1 MSTVWL
7 NGCFLP
13 AEAAQVSILDRGFLF
28 GDGVYEVIPVYGG
41 RPFRLQRHLR
51 RLSRSLAAVAIGDPM
66 GQEQWEAL
74 VRELVERNGGGDQG
88 LYLQVTR
95 GVGPRQHLPEGEMEP
110 TVLLMSNPLAPRQGI
125 GTVTAVT
132 LPDDRWGHCDIKS
145 IALLASVLLRIRAS
159 EAGAGEAILLRDG
172 ELTEGAASNV
182 FVVLDG
188 VVVTPP
194 PGPRLLPGIT
204 REVLLEL
211 LREAGIAC
219 EERVVSEQD
228 LRGAQEIWLTSSTH
242 EITAVTMLD
251 GKRIGDG
258 KPGAR
263 CKDADALYQ
272 EYKRRQ
278 VE

>member
-7 NGCFLP
+7 NDRFLP
-13 AEAAQVSILDRGFLF
+13 AEQARVSVLDRGFLF

-51 RLSRSLAAVAIGDPM
+51 RLERSLAAVGIDNPATRD
-66 GQEQWEAL
+66 QWTA
-74 VRELVERNGGGDQG
+74 RIDELVERNGGGDQG
-88 LYLQVTR
+88 VYLQVTR
-95 GVGPRQHLPEGEMEP
+95 GVAPRQHVPEGELEP
-110 TVLLMSNPLAPRQGI
+110 TVLLMSNPLPPRSGI
-125 GTVTAVT
+125 ARVSAVT

-145 IALLASVLLRIRAS
+145 IALLASVLLRIRARG
-159 EAGAGEAILLRDG
+159 EGAGEAILLRDG

-182 FVVLDG
+182 FTVLDG

-194 PGPRLLPGIT
+194 VSPRLLPGIT

-211 LREAGIAC
+211 LRKAGIEA
-219 EERVVSEQD
+219 EERPVSEQE
-228 LRGAQEIWLTSSTH
+228 LRNAREIWLTSSTQ

-251 GKRIGDG
+251 GREIGDG
-258 KPGAR
+258 RPGPTCR
-263 CKDADALYQ
+263 RADELYQ
-272 EYKRRQ
+272 EYKRLQ